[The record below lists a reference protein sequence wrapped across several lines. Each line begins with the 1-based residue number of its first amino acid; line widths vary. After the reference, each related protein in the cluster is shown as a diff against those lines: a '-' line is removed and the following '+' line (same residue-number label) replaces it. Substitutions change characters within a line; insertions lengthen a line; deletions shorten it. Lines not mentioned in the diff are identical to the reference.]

1 MLIFSKSLG
10 AVSVALVCVATLA
23 PMPSWAQ
30 TLDKLVSVKS
40 SASDDGTG
48 KKPAAKKKAPKKS
61 AKPTY
66 DRGSAETTAE
76 RTARLKRECKG
87 GVNAGACAGYTR

>member
-1 MLIFSKSLG
+1 MFALSKSLG
-10 AVSVALVCVATLA
+10 AASVALVCVAALA
-23 PMPSWAQ
+23 PMPSGAQ
-30 TLDKLVSVKS
+30 TFDKQASVKS
-40 SASDDGTG
+40 SAPDDGLG
-48 KKPAAKKKAPKKS
+48 KKPVAKKTVPKKS

-66 DRGSAETTAE
+66 DRGSAETTPE